1 MKIIAVSDLHGN
13 LIRIRESCD
22 LFVIAGDWSPLYC
35 QHDCTQTL
43 SWIDS
48 TFIPWMKRLNAK
60 HIVFIPGNH
69 DIVCTLSCFKNEFDY
84 FLKRN
89 NCTNISYLCNSGIT
103 IFGRKI
109 FGIPNSE
116 SPNGWAFSDQYNQTY
131 DFDDDTDILIT
142 HQPPRFGNV
151 GYVRQFNK
159 EFGSVDLRNEI
170 LRSNISLNICGHIH
184 TGDHTPTQT
193 TLNNGNTAIIQ
204 NTSILDENYEVAYPY
219 TVTNI

>member
-13 LIRIRESCD
+13 LINIRESCD

-35 QHDCTQTL
+35 QRDYIETL

-48 TFIPWMKRLNAK
+48 MFIPWMKQLNAK
-60 HIVFIPGNH
+60 HVVFIPGNH
-69 DIVCTLSCFKNEFDY
+69 DIVCTLPFFEKEFKS

-116 SPNGWAFSDQYNQTY
+116 SPNGWAFSNQYNQTY
-131 DFDDDTDILIT
+131 DFDDDTNILIT

-151 GYVRQFNK
+151 GYVQQFNK
-159 EFGSVDLRNEI
+159 ELGSVDLRNEI

-184 TGDHTPTQT
+184 TGDHTPTSA
-193 TLNNGNTAIIQ
+193 TLNNRKTAIIQ
-204 NTSILDENYEVAYPY
+204 NVSILDENYEVAYPY
-219 TVTNI
+219 TVINI

>member
-13 LIRIRESCD
+13 LIHIRESCD

-35 QHDCTQTL
+35 QRDYIETL

-48 TFIPWMKRLNAK
+48 TFIPWMKRLNSK
-60 HIVFIPGNH
+60 HVVFIPGNH
-69 DIVCTLSCFKNEFDY
+69 DIVCTLPFFEKEFKS

-116 SPNGWAFSDQYNQTY
+116 SPNGWAFSNQYNQTY
-131 DFDDDTDILIT
+131 DFDDDTNILIT

-151 GYVRQFNK
+151 GYVQQFNK
-159 EFGSVDLRNEI
+159 ELGSVDLRNEI

-184 TGDHTPTQT
+184 TGDHTPTSA
-193 TLNNGNTAIIQ
+193 TLNNRKTAIIQ
-204 NTSILDENYEVAYPY
+204 NVSILDENYEVAYPY
-219 TVTNI
+219 TVINI